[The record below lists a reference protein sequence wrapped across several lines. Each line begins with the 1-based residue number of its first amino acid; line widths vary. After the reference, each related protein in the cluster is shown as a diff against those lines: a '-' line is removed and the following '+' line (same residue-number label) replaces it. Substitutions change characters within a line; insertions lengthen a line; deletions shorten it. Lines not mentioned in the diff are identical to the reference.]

1 MQDGL
6 ALPSSCCR
14 CNKDTLKSKYCECFV
29 MAVGK
34 GAGWNVAQEVCSCN
48 FLVGKWAARDRCTRL
63 STSYPRH
70 WSPCVDSCRWEVEW
84 VVLVVALGTPL
95 LERKDKG
102 SQSWQ
107 LRDCNNSLL
116 RSWSGEQAMTSWI
129 ELENVHGSPS
139 NDLLP
144 WHLCKQRNLANSV
157 WEKERRFKFAV
168 LTLDLYLRS
177 YNGLFPPQGSQDTW
191 I

>member
-1 MQDGL
+1 
-6 ALPSSCCR
+6 
-14 CNKDTLKSKYCECFV
+14 
-29 MAVGK
+29 
-34 GAGWNVAQEVCSCN
+34 
-48 FLVGKWAARDRCTRL
+48 
-63 STSYPRH
+63 
-70 WSPCVDSCRWEVEW
+70 
-84 VVLVVALGTPL
+84 
-95 LERKDKG
+95 
-102 SQSWQ
+102 
-107 LRDCNNSLL
+107 
-116 RSWSGEQAMTSWI
+116 MTSWI